1 VEIIVDVSPSSGG
14 EVAVNGDVATSYP
27 ETFSLEQD
35 SHDLLIE
42 AIPAPGYCFVGW
54 SGEDTLQGDGNPL
67 ELPKARNLDLVAV
80 FAPGGEIVEY
90 ASPDGVL
97 RVAIP
102 YGISALDA
110 EGMPV
115 TNIGFTIVDHPP
127 PTGSSEIVGY
137 AYQIEPEGATFT
149 PSVSMTWGYDAS
161 SIPDGVAPEQLTI
174 AYYDES
180 HDMWMALK
188 SQLDLRM
195 NTISAWIDHLSLFA
209 VLAPTKV
216 TPPEHA
222 PCLGQLNVRP
232 GESTS
237 DEPVKSIT
245 ISPDEPVYVDVRVR
259 NIWDTTD
266 SYIVT
271 LEIDGVIEKQQEVTL
286 AAGAFTTV
294 TFETSRSE
302 EGTYCVTVS
311 GLYDEAT
318 LIVTGGSPSTET
330 ETRLFPDEPSN
341 MTPTTSRPS
350 PKALVLIS
358 IGVFCTVF
366 ALTRIRS
373 SRDWY

>member
-1 VEIIVDVSPSSGG
+1 VEIVVDVSPSSGG
-14 EVAVNGDVATSYP
+14 QVAVNGDVATSYP
-27 ETFSLEQD
+27 ETFSLKQD

-67 ELPKARNLDLVAV
+67 ELPRARNLDLVAV
-80 FAPGGEIVEY
+80 FAPQGQIVEY
-90 ASPDGVL
+90 ASPGGVL

-102 YGISALDA
+102 YGISALGA
-110 EGMPV
+110 EGMPA

-127 PTGSSEIVGY
+127 PTGNSEIVGY

-149 PSVSMTWGYDAS
+149 PSVSMTWCYDATN
-161 SIPDGVAPEQLTI
+161 IPDGVAPEQLTI

-180 HDMWMALK
+180 HDMWMALE
-188 SQLDLRM
+188 SRLDLST
-195 NTISAWIDHLSLFA
+195 NTISTWIDHLSLFA
-209 VLAPTKV
+209 MLAPTQGAL
-216 TPPEHA
+216 PEHA
-222 PCLGQLNVRP
+222 PCLGQLNVRL

-245 ISPDEPVYVDVRVR
+245 VSPDEPVYVDVLVR
-259 NIWDTTD
+259 NIWDTAD
-266 SYIVT
+266 SYVVA
-271 LEIDGVIEKQQEVTL
+271 LEIDGAIEKQQQVTL

-302 EGTYCVTVS
+302 EGTYCLTIS

-318 LIVTGGSPSTET
+318 LIVTGGSPSTDREPT
-330 ETRLFPDEPSN
+330 LFPDEPSN
-341 MTPTTSRPS
+341 MTPAGSRPS

-366 ALTRIRS
+366 ALTKIR
-373 SRDWY
+373 RNRNWY

>member
-1 VEIIVDVSPSSGG
+1 VEIVVDVSPSSGG
-14 EVAVNGDVATSYP
+14 EVAVNGDMATSYP
-27 ETFSLEQD
+27 ETFSLKQD

-54 SGEDTLQGDGNPL
+54 SGEDTIQVDGNPL

-80 FAPGGEIVEY
+80 FAPEGEIVEY

-102 YGISALDA
+102 YGISALDT

-115 TNIGFTIVDHPP
+115 TNIGFTIIDHPP
-127 PTGSSEIVGY
+127 PTDNSEIVGY

-149 PSVSMTWGYDAS
+149 PSVSMTWGYDAT
-161 SIPDGVAPEQLTI
+161 SIPDRVAPEQLTI

-180 HDMWMALK
+180 HDMWMTLE
-188 SQLDLRM
+188 SQLDIRT
-195 NTISAWIDHLSLFA
+195 NTISTWIDHLSLFA
-209 VLAPTKV
+209 MLAPTEV
-216 TPPEHA
+216 TPSEHA
-222 PCLGQLNVRP
+222 PCLGQLNVRL

-245 ISPDEPVYVDVRVR
+245 VSPDKPVYVDVLVR
-259 NIWDTTD
+259 NIWDTVD

-286 AAGAFTTV
+286 AASAFTTV
-294 TFETSRSE
+294 TFETRRSE
-302 EGTYCVTVS
+302 EGTYVVTVS

-318 LIVTGGSPSTET
+318 LIVTGGSPSTEGEAT
-330 ETRLFPDEPSN
+330 LFPDKPSN
-341 MTPTTSRPS
+341 MTPATSRPS

-366 ALTRIRS
+366 ALTKIR
-373 SRDWY
+373 RNHDW